1 MTEAPTDHEIR
12 QMKSYIK
19 RAAGLRESVAHAL
32 AYNQAGYSHSATAR
46 KLDTSKSTVSSW
58 LDIVLVCYGPDP
70 LLQHGFEKHEAF
82 EELGDG
88 DLTAMAE
95 HWRGKWFEAAESH
108 PDAVPD
114 ELVERVQAARTEDHD
129 YVPKE

>member
-1 MTEAPTDHEIR
+1 MSESPTDHQIR

-32 AYNQAGYSHSATAR
+32 AYNQAGYSCGATAR

-58 LDIVLVCYGPDP
+58 LDIVLVRYGPDP
-70 LLQHGFEKHEAF
+70 LLQHGFAKYEPFDEVGAD
-82 EELGDG
+82 E
-88 DLTAMAE
+88 LTAMSE
-95 HWRGKWFEAAESH
+95 HWREEWFDAAESH

-114 ELVERVQAARTEDHD
+114 ELEEVEAPDLST
-129 YVPKE
+129 